1 MLNEGEMLMK
11 KSLIALAVAGAMTAP
26 MVAQADATLYGSF
39 RAGLAFQD
47 NEDADLRDES
57 SRIGIKGDVDLGLEN
72 TKGIYHWEAKID
84 LTDNGGDVTGSENG
98 NFDSRLAYMG
108 ATGNWGTVLVGRQY
122 HPHYNM
128 VVSHTNIFNSTDRE
142 FGEAYVL
149 GNQFHKRE
157 DNTLAYASPIM
168 GGFQV
173 VGGIVVASKG
183 NSDDSGTYDEDV
195 DGYNIGAQFT
205 GVEGLRVSL
214 SYGDV
219 DTNVGNTDVES
230 ELVGAGVTYT
240 IADFTVAARYEDR
253 EDKFG
258 GQTVLE
264 ADEWELA
271 AKYQIGA
278 TALKARYGNLDVQN
292 ELTAFDDEG
301 DQWGVEVE
309 QKLGKRGRVYVAYT
323 DFDTEG
329 AEAASQV
336 HSFYRS
342 SDVIT
347 AENTAVIGYRLDF

>member
-1 MLNEGEMLMK
+1 
-11 KSLIALAVAGAMTAP
+11 
-26 MVAQADATLYGSF
+26 
-39 RAGLAFQD
+39 
-47 NEDADLRDES
+47 
-57 SRIGIKGDVDLGLEN
+57 
-72 TKGIYHWEAKID
+72 
-84 LTDNGGDVTGSENG
+84 
-98 NFDSRLAYMG
+98 
-108 ATGNWGTVLVGRQY
+108 
-122 HPHYNM
+122 
-128 VVSHTNIFNSTDRE
+128 
-142 FGEAYVL
+142 
-149 GNQFHKRE
+149 
-157 DNTLAYASPIM
+157 M

-183 NSDDSGTYDEDV
+183 NSDDSGSYDEDV

-219 DTNVGNTDVES
+219 DTNVSGVNVNGVGPVSGDVES

-253 EDKFG
+253 EDKLG
-258 GQTVLE
+258 GQTILE

-271 AKYQIGA
+271 AMYQIGA

-292 ELTAFDDEG
+292 KLTAFDDEG

-329 AEAASQV
+329 AKAASQV